1 MAIHC
6 AVHNFTVQRLHAPA
20 VLNQESRQPVQQ
32 FGMGGAGA
40 VEAKITGGFYQ
51 AGAKVPLPNTVHNHA
66 GEQRVGGVGNPGR
79 QPGAAVD
86 VGVGVDVDVGV
97 GVGVDVDVGVGD
109 VVGAAHVTVPTMKFV
124 PPGPGY
130 VKCSV
135 AAAPPRYVTATV
147 ASTPGDPVMKPSPA
161 PVVMEPKVP

>member
-1 MAIHC
+1 M
-6 AVHNFTVQRLHAPA
+6 
-20 VLNQESRQPVQQ
+20 
-32 FGMGGAGA
+32 
-40 VEAKITGGFYQ
+40 
-51 AGAKVPLPNTVHNHA
+51 
-66 GEQRVGGVGNPGR
+66 
-79 QPGAAVD
+79 D